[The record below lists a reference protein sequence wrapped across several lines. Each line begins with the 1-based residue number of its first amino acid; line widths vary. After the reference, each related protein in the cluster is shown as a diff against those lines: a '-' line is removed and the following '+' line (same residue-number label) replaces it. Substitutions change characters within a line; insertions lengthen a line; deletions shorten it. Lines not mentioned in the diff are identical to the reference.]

1 MKIIF
6 IGFMGAGKSFFS
18 KRLAERLGL
27 ERIETDEL
35 AIKKS
40 SRNSVKEIIIQ
51 DGEIKLR
58 EIEIE
63 IAKEFQEKDSVVI
76 DTGGGV
82 VLNKIILD
90 YLRKNGVVVFLNSS
104 LEIIEKRLQGDE
116 VRPIWQDKER
126 FRQQYGLRMPLY
138 RQYADVEID
147 TSGPIFF
154 SPDGKSHKMT
164 SEAEKIL
171 EEIIEK
177 IRAYLKK

>member
-40 SRNSVKEIIIQ
+40 GRDSIKEIFEK
-51 DGEIKLR
+51 DGETRFR
-58 EIEIE
+58 ELEIE
-63 IAKEFQEKDSVVI
+63 IAKELQEKDKVVI

-90 YLRKNGVVVFLNSS
+90 YLRKNGVVIFLNSS
-104 LEIIEKRLQGDE
+104 LEIIEKRFKDDE
-116 VRPIWQDKER
+116 IRPLWQDKEK
-126 FRQQYGLRMPLY
+126 FRQLYKLRLPLY
-138 RQYADVEID
+138 QQYADVEIN
-147 TSGPIFF
+147 TSWPLFF
-154 SPDGKSHKMT
+154 SADGKSHDMT
-164 SEAEKIL
+164 PEAEKIL

-177 IRAYLKK
+177 TKAYTDK

>member
-1 MKIIF
+1 MKIIL

-18 KRLAERLGL
+18 KRLAECLGL
-27 ERIETDEL
+27 ERVETDEL

-40 SRNSVKEIIIQ
+40 GRNSVKEIITQ

-58 EIEIE
+58 ELEIE
-63 IAKEFQEKDSVVI
+63 IAKELQEKDGVVI

-90 YLRKNGVVVFLNSS
+90 YLKKDGVVVFLNSS

-126 FRQQYGLRMPLY
+126 FRQQYGLSLPLY
-138 RQYADVEID
+138 RQYADMEVD
-147 TSGPIFF
+147 TSWPLFF
-154 SPDGKSHKMT
+154 SPDGKSHEMT
-164 SEAEKIL
+164 PEAEKIL
-171 EEIIEK
+171 EEIIKK
-177 IRAYLKK
+177 IKAYNIK